1 MPVMTVTLLLAGR
14 TAVASSA
21 APDPSLADAGRA
33 VDVLLTRP
41 VIAVAVVLGTW
52 LLTRIARGV
61 LRRVVRRVADRAG
74 RLPGLSFWRVR
85 VQRVFGETADVAEK
99 RRRQRIDAVSRMLG
113 HMVSLIAW
121 ITAIVVVLHIMQV
134 DLVPV
139 LTSAGFIGA
148 GLAIGGQHAVRDFIA
163 GVAVLVE
170 DRYGIGDRIVVETAM
185 GKEVEGIVEHVG
197 AFSTRL
203 STGAGTDGSNP
214 HGSTFH
220 VSNGS
225 LVQVRNLSQQPVT
238 TAIDVT
244 MPDRAGALDDE
255 VTADAVAFA
264 LAQAAGDRQLT
275 GMVLVDDVRAKLGTT
290 AAGHRQVKVQMR
302 TAQPI
307 TDSQASVLQRVA
319 SDALHEAMTSARAAT
334 ARAATARAAS
344 PGTSTSRSTD
354 PSSTSRPVDPSSSS
368 GERSVWDWPEHESP
382 AGSSP
387 PRSR

>member
-1 MPVMTVTLLLAGR
+1 MTAHVFFARR
-14 TAVASSA
+14 TAVASTR
-21 APDPSLADAGRA
+21 DPSIGDAGAA
-33 VDVLLTRP
+33 VDVVLTRP
-41 VIAVAVVLGTW
+41 VIAVGVVLGTW

-74 RLPGLSFWRVR
+74 RLPGRSSWRVR

-121 ITAIVVVLHIMQV
+121 ITAAVVVLHIMQV

-170 DRYGIGDRIVVETAM
+170 DRYGIGDRIVVETVT

-203 STGAGTDGSNP
+203 STGPGQGSYDDGPVRASST

-225 LVQVRNLSQQPVT
+225 LVHVRNLSQQPVT
-238 TAIDVT
+238 TAIEVIV
-244 MPDRAGALDDE
+244 PERAGDLDAATDAAAAADDA
-255 VTADAVAFA
+255 VDAVALA
-264 LAQAAGDRQLT
+264 LAKAAGDRQLT
-275 GMVLVDDVRAKLGTT
+275 GMVLVDDVRAHLGTT
-290 AAGHRQVKVQMR
+290 ASGQQHVQVQMR

-307 TDSQASVLQRVA
+307 SGGQADVLQRVA
-319 SDALHEAMTSARAAT
+319 NDALREAMGAWRRDESATRAT
-334 ARAATARAAS
+334 ATRETRE
-344 PGTSTSRSTD
+344 T
-354 PSSTSRPVDPSSSS
+354 RPADHD
-368 GERSVWDWPEHESP
+368 RSVWDWPEHESP
-382 AGSSP
+382 TGSSP
-387 PRSR
+387 PRRR